1 MLLLLERLLLT
12 ERPPL
17 KLPEDERLLEELLPT
32 EREGMLEDLLL
43 NEREGV
49 LEELLLKEREGV
61 LEVEGRLPLKLFDDG
76 WLGVV
81 LTPVEGRLGG
91 VLTPEDGWLGGVFTP
106 VEGRLGMSDEER
118 LPLKR
123 PLPLRLLS

>member
-1 MLLLLERLLLT
+1 M
-12 ERPPL
+12 
-17 KLPEDERLLEELLPT
+17 
-32 EREGMLEDLLL
+32 
-43 NEREGV
+43 

-81 LTPVEGRLGG
+81 LTPVEGRLGV
-91 VLTPEDGWLGGVFTP
+91 VLTP